1 MSKWNLTTT
10 KSSESFRAVFMA
22 ARLLAFGLLLLAGC
36 NSDDADVR
44 TTLTARAAV
53 SAAMKNGPT
62 YLMAGVSLDA
72 MKKVTPFDSTSFAGS
87 TATQQFHAFKHRC
100 GACHLPP
107 DPRMHRSKEWD
118 GVVTRME
125 RTIGNAGLL
134 PIAPADRAMIVEFL
148 RQHAQRKD

>member
-22 ARLLAFGLLLLAGC
+22 SRFLAFGLLLLAGC

-107 DPRMHRSKEWD
+107 DPRMHRSNEWD